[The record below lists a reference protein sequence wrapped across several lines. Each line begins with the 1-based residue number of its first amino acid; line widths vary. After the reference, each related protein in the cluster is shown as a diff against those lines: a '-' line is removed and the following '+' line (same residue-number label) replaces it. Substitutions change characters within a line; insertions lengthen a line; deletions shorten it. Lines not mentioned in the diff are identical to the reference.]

1 MSADTVIKPVRYQPP
16 GEDRARRPR
25 LSAARM
31 ALLAAALIAAA
42 VLAFLFLAR
51 SVALEFTPPASHISI
66 LGGPAV
72 EFGGVHLLLSG
83 AYQVKAELDGYYPI
97 EAPFTVGDKRNQTFQ
112 FKFAPLPGLLTIAAD
127 PAGAHLTVDG
137 RPLGATPL
145 TDVPVEAGQ
154 RSFRFTH
161 PRHQALEM
169 TVEVAGRSQR
179 QRIDAELLPNWGEVR
194 YVTEPPGARI
204 LIDGEDTGLTT
215 PATAEILAGEHEVAL
230 ALEGHQSHRER
241 ILIAPL
247 EQRDVH

>member
-97 EAPFTVGDKRNQTFQ
+97 EAPFTVGDNRNQAFQ

-127 PAGAHLTVDG
+127 PAGAHLTG
-137 RPLGATPL
+137 HRRHHASATP
-145 TDVPVEAGQ
+145 TPVPHAEGQ
-154 RSFRFTH
+154 GLDANH
-161 PRHQALEM
+161 AP
-169 TVEVAGRSQR
+169 SQ
-179 QRIDAELLPNWGEVR
+179 
-194 YVTEPPGARI
+194 PG
-204 LIDGEDTGLTT
+204 GQK
-215 PATAEILAGEHEVAL
+215 P
-230 ALEGHQSHRER
+230 
-241 ILIAPL
+241 
-247 EQRDVH
+247 